1 MSDEKPE
8 RPPSRPV
15 VIVIEVDRR
24 VSIDEVAEG
33 LMQVTP
39 YFQRV
44 TCWGST
50 AAFLEDKENEYI
62 QQKDDPFVGWQPTGL
77 VH

>member
-15 VIVIEVDRR
+15 VVVIELDRR
-24 VSIDEVAEG
+24 VSIDEVAEA
-33 LMQVTP
+33 LMSMTP

-44 TCWGST
+44 TLWGSPL
-50 AAFLEDKENEYI
+50 AFVNDKENEYI
-62 QQKDDPFVGWQPTGL
+62 INKDDPFVGWQPTGL